1 MSIEIT
7 HVRYGSTPKT
17 EDVITD
23 YKWRN
28 EQTGNVDS
36 SNKPALVTWLDDKS
50 NIAHVGSNPQAT
62 AMSVHPQGQNAYVR
76 TVADGKYTNNLV
88 NLPEF

>member
-17 EDVITD
+17 EDVITN

-28 EQTGNVDS
+28 EQTGEVNS
-36 SNKPALVTWLDDKS
+36 SDKPAMVKWLDDKG
-50 NIAHVGSNPQAT
+50 IAWVGQNPRAQAVP
-62 AMSVHPQGQNAYVR
+62 VHPNGSPAYVR
-76 TVADGKYTNNLV
+76 TVADGKYTNNLT